1 MSVHVGVPPSA
12 LAPLLLPELDPL
24 ELPLPEPLLEPE
36 PEPLPELLLEPELLL
51 LVLLPEPE
59 LLLLV
64 LLPEPELLLDA
75 PELELLDEVLSVVL
89 PREGGGALPVPP

>member
-59 LLLLV
+59 LLL
-64 LLPEPELLLDA
+64 DA